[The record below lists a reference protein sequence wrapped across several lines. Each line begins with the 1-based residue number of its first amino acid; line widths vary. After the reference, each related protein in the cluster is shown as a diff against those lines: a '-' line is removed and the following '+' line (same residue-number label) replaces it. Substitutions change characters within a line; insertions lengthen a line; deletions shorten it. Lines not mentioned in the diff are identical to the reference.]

1 MSNSTYEIIDSCE
14 DIDFQKV
21 SELLKY
27 YGLSDLDGSTQRQ
40 VFLNSYVTIFIMKE
54 DELIGVGRAISDGI
68 SQGAIYNIAVK
79 DEYRGKGLG
88 KRIVAEILK
97 RLSGCNVIL
106 YTHPK
111 HIGLYEHWGFRRM
124 STSYARFPEEQYYE
138 QEGFFTD

>member
-1 MSNSTYEIIDSCE
+1 MSSSTYEIIDSCE
-14 DIDFQKV
+14 NIDFGEV
-21 SELLKY
+21 SGLLKY
-27 YGLSDLDGSTQRQ
+27 YGLSDLDSDTQRQ
-40 VFLNSYVTIFIMKE
+40 VFRNSYVTIFVKKK

-79 DEYRGKGLG
+79 DEYRGKGIG
-88 KRIVAEILK
+88 KRIVDEILK

-124 STSYARFPEEQYYE
+124 STSYARFPEEKHYE
-138 QEGFFTD
+138 QEGFFTE